1 MNQFDKDSMH
11 SEGQSNFQDGLQVEG
26 ASLTFLE
33 SAAKWARFLAI
44 MGFISVGLMVLGG
57 IMAIIS
63 GLAMQSGSSNS
74 YGSYAYRRGAESSI
88 WLLGFSYIIM
98 AVIYFFPVKFLYDF
112 AARTLQAVQTRDS
125 IVLQSALESLKT
137 HFKTVGIMTIIGMGL
152 GLLIGFIFFVAIIV
166 NRGRF

>member
-57 IMAIIS
+57 IIAIIA
-63 GLAMQSGSSNS
+63 GLALQSEMNRG
-74 YGSYAYRRGAESSI
+74 YGGYAYRRGPDFPI
-88 WLLGFSYIIM
+88 WLAGFSYIIM

-112 AARTLQAVQTRDS
+112 AARTLQAVQSRDS
-125 IVLQSALESLKT
+125 IVLQSALESLKS
-137 HFKTVGIMTIIGMGL
+137 HFKTLGIMTIIGIGF
-152 GLLIGFIFFVAIIV
+152 GLLFGFIFFVAIIA
-166 NRGRF
+166 NNGHF